1 MAILGFIVLVLLALW
16 ASGVIFAVLFVA
28 PCFGGGDTTKW
39 DLLAGLIVFVGI
51 WYSVWW
57 ACPFTVSM
65 V

>member
-16 ASGVIFAVLFVA
+16 ATGVILAVLFVA
-28 PCFGGGDTTKW
+28 PSFGGDTTKW
-39 DLLAGLIVFVGI
+39 DLLTGLFIFVGI

-65 V
+65 S